1 MLTPRNIKRGV
12 DLKSVMT
19 DHEKTL
25 KRIEEFHEKLRNDPA
40 RLKSFLRS
48 VMGPPH
54 KTLEGKEKE
63 QALLLLAL
71 IEPFKQ
77 TNNQQSWTDYY
88 MIGETEYH
96 VTTWPGSDVPTVDMM
111 LPEDAE

>member
-1 MLTPRNIKRGV
+1 MKNSKTFAESSREYMDEL
-12 DLKSVMT
+12 LK
-19 DHEKTL
+19 
-25 KRIEEFHEKLRNDPA
+25 DPV
-40 RLKSFLRS
+40 RLKAFMRA
-48 VMGPPH
+48 VQGPPR

-71 IEPFKQ
+71 IEPFNQ

-96 VTTWPGSDVPTVDMM
+96 VTTWPGSDDPEVDMM
-111 LPEDAE
+111 LPEDEE